1 MKRRFSTEELRTA
14 LRRALAYGYAALE
27 EPTISSIH
35 EAQRLTSRVLSIMDR
50 QLPRGELADLAAALR
65 RVASQLT
72 QLTGLSPEP
81 A

>member
-1 MKRRFSTEELRTA
+1 MKKRFSSEELRTA

-27 EPTISSIH
+27 EPTASSIR
-35 EAQRLTSRVLSIMDR
+35 EAQRIVSRVLEAVDQ
-50 QLPRGELADLAAALR
+50 QLLRGEIAELVAALR
-65 RVASQLT
+65 RVAN